1 MQNAKLKHDAK
12 HWIEKRKSIVSKKI
26 SKDIKDMKKK
36 LMFLLPVDKTNSL
49 YKLLIKDYHG
59 WKVSGKKSSSF
70 IKFDMVDFYPSI
82 SKDLLI
88 KSIDFIQS
96 ITTIETKVV
105 DTILDSRISLLFNK
119 HSTWVKI
126 ENSNFDV
133 TIGDF
138 KWVEIC
144 KFVG

>member
-12 HWIEKRKSIVSKKI
+12 HWIEKRKSIVSKKL

-36 LMFLLPVDKTNSL
+36 LMFLLPVDKINSL

-59 WKVSGKKSSSF
+59 SKVSGKKSSSF

-88 KSIDFIQS
+88 KSIDFIKS

-138 KWVEIC
+138 KLVEIC

>member
-1 MQNAKLKHDAK
+1 
-12 HWIEKRKSIVSKKI
+12 
-26 SKDIKDMKKK
+26 MKKK
-36 LMFLLPVDKTNSL
+36 LMFLLPVDKINSL

-59 WKVSGKKSSSF
+59 SKVSGKKSSSF

-88 KSIDFIQS
+88 KSIDFTKS

-105 DTILDSRISLLFNK
+105 DTILDSRKSLLFNK

-138 KWVEIC
+138 KLVEIC